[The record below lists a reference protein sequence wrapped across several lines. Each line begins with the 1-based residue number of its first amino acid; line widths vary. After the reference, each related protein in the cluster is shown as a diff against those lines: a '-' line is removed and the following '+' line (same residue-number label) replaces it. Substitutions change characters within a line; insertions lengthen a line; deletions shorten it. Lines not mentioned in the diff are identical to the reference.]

1 MGMGRQADIEGWQ
14 LEHGIR
20 PAQGEQ
26 ANLLEQISRAAFEL
40 IKDNESAEAAFELIC
55 TVELERSGIRDGD
68 GYWSGSD
75 PIMGIRGQFPESSKV
90 AKLIAALRGAETEDP
105 TKVVDDAAHIAF
117 LDHLDRLRSGDTNDE
132 LPW

>member
-1 MGMGRQADIEGWQ
+1 MGMRRQAEITGWQ
-14 LEHGIR
+14 EEHGIR

-40 IKDNESAEAAFELIC
+40 IKANESDKSAEAAFELIC

-75 PIMGIRGQFPESSKV
+75 PIMGIRGQFPKSSKV
-90 AKLIAALRGAETEDP
+90 AKLIAAFRELEFRVAQQET
-105 TKVVDDAAHIAF
+105 A
-117 LDHLDRLRSGDTNDE
+117 S
-132 LPW
+132 